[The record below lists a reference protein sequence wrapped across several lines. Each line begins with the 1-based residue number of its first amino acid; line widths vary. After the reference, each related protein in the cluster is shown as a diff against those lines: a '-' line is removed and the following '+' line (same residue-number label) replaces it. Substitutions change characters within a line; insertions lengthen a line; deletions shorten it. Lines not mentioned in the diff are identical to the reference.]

1 MYDVAIFAALGWEA
15 RAVIQGLS
23 GVEEG
28 GRPRTWRGYLG
39 DGASCLLVQT
49 GIGPRR
55 ARAVA
60 EAMPPSRLILVAGC
74 AGGLDPSLRAG
85 DVVLASAVVCLDE
98 RGRQVDRVPVTAAA
112 VSAWAA
118 ARGLAARTGPL
129 ASSPTVLAT
138 AADKALAAATGALAV
153 DMESGAVAAVARA
166 RGVPFVGLRVVLDA
180 AGEAVSIGDGVIDA
194 ETGEI
199 RPGRAVTAVALR
211 PDRWPVALRLA
222 RQQAAVERRLRA
234 VAAMLLGGGLDA
246 LGIGPADALAAS
258 R

>member
-55 ARAVA
+55 ARTAA
-60 EAMPPSRLILVAGC
+60 EAAPPARLLLATGC
-74 AGGLDPSLRAG
+74 AGGLAPSLRVG
-85 DVVLASAVVCLDE
+85 DLVIASTVVCLDE
-98 RGRQVDRVPVTAAA
+98 RQRPVDRLPAAA
-112 VSAWAA
+112 SAVGTWAA
-118 ARGLAARTGPL
+118 ARGLQVQTGPL
-129 ASSPTVLAT
+129 ASSPTVLET
-138 AADKALAAATGALAV
+138 AAAKTIAASTGALAV
-153 DMESGAVAAVARA
+153 EMESGAIATVARA
-166 RGVPFVGLRVVLDA
+166 RVVPFVGLRVVLDA
-180 AGEAVSIGDGVIDA
+180 AGDAVSLGGVID
-194 ETGEI
+194 EDTGEI
-199 RPGRAVTAVALR
+199 RPGRAVAAVALR
-211 PDRWPVALRLA
+211 PDRWPVAVRLA

-246 LGIGPADALAAS
+246 LGLEPAEALAAS
-258 R
+258 H